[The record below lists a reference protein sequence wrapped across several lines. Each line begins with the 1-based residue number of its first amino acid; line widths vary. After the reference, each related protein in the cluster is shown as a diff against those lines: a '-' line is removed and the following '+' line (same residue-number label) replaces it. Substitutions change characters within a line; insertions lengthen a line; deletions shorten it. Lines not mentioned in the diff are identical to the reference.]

1 MVKLQPDLAV
11 NLPLEVSVVKLQV
24 ASVLLKQ
31 LVDSVLKQLVDSVL
45 KHLVD
50 LVPRQHKASD
60 KLQVWVLV

>member
-31 LVDSVLKQLVDSVL
+31 LVDSVLK
-45 KHLVD
+45 HLVD
-50 LVPRQHKASD
+50 LVPRQHKVSD